1 MKKKTPNTITLLT
14 GKNLIDSAL
23 PVRMINSL
31 GEPIGSTQAA
41 LLKHD
46 WHACRKPLIA
56 LPGAGRPKFPLP
68 SVEQLIAVCVQHINQ
83 RAAEQRAAAQ
93 AQAAAKTAGRKKAGE
108 AKPEGKSEET
118 QGINEILGGTLPP
131 IQNVVPTV
139 LSASANGSTLWAAA
153 GGMADMMYDG
163 RFEAHLANIFDEPQG
178 VEEWARKHMPAK
190 FQKTVESLRF
200 HWEEIYKLFVGD
212 RDLRRNQIG
221 GALPAVM
228 HAVQA
233 NFPGASEDEVIEA
246 AVRVVCNA
254 LQQIMN
260 ILQLWDSSFKQQR
273 DGKYSEL
280 LYVTNTLEQCF
291 QLFTA
296 DGIKTMVMHVGD
308 VFMPRYSE
316 GGPAT
321 RPGSRGPLNSHL
333 VDVPYYMR
341 RTLVINMPIFTHE
354 FRHDI
359 YADIPG
365 LPDQMAKA
373 IIEAIQKNKD
383 KFKFT
388 SDTISLG
395 GQKVSTLDLITQI
408 YVQTLSET
416 DADIAGGVLLT
427 GRAFMTSMIVVFS
440 ALNTMGTSI
449 FNANA
454 TLRSS
459 SRYGIDD
466 SSGQPELV
474 VAPHMPD
481 FARAHVGAAALD
493 VLGFKDHANEIR
505 ALADQAGGESR
516 PKFITWSNSDP
527 NDKRFK
533 FKIQVPFE
541 DLIQVAYTVAHAIIH
556 TKLECLGNRS
566 TGELVYFDSHKQE
579 KVDRLTALLLAGQ
592 SDVPADM
599 GDVYATYVCAAA
611 ITAYWQMTKS
621 GVQPR
626 RAADQVET
634 LSRKMMDEVHRRWL
648 EAEKA
653 KADAAAQIAAA
664 VEALEKEKNPGGDQP
679 K

>member
-1 MKKKTPNTITLLT
+1 MKKQQ
-14 GKNLIDSAL
+14 A
-23 PVRMINSL
+23 PVR
-31 GEPIGSTQAA
+31 
-41 LLKHD
+41 LLKGDKLVKSSLPHRPNLFGETQQCSILQQRN

-56 LPGAGRPKFPLP
+56 LPGAGRAKFPLP
-68 SVEQLIAVCVQHINQ
+68 TVEQLIAVCVQHINQ
-83 RAAEQRAAAQ
+83 KAAEQRQRAAA
-93 AQAAAKTAGRKKAGE
+93 AAEAAAAKSKRSKAE
-108 AKPEGKSEET
+108 AKEEPK
-118 QGINEILGGTLPP
+118 GINEILGDSVPP
-131 IQNVVPTV
+131 VSTVVPAV
-139 LSASANGSTLWAAA
+139 LNAPTNGSTLYAAA
-153 GGMADMMYDG
+153 GGMADMLYDG
-163 RFEAHLANIFDEPQG
+163 RCDAYLANIFDEPQG
-178 VEEWARKHMPAK
+178 VEEWARKNMPPK

-200 HWEEIYKLFVGD
+200 HWEEIYKLFVGE
-212 RDLRRNQIG
+212 RGPRHNHIG
-221 GALPAVM
+221 GALPSVM

-233 NFPGASEDEVIEA
+233 NFPGASEDDVIQA
-246 AVRVVCNA
+246 AIKVICGA

-260 ILQLWDSSFKQQR
+260 ILQMWDSSFKQQR

-308 VFMPRYSE
+308 VFMPRYAE

-333 VDVPYYMR
+333 VDVPHYMR
-341 RTLVINMPIFTHE
+341 KTLIINMPIFTHE

-365 LPDQMAKA
+365 LPKEMAQAVVKA
-373 IIEAIQKNKD
+373 IQANAH
-383 KFKFT
+383 KFKFS
-388 SDTISLG
+388 SDTIALG

-427 GRAFMTSMIVVFS
+427 GKAFMLSMVVVFS
-440 ALNTMGTSI
+440 ALNTMGSSI

-454 TLRSS
+454 TLRAS

-466 SSGQPELV
+466 SSGQPELQ

-481 FARAHVGAAALD
+481 YARAYVGAAALD

-505 ALADQAGGESR
+505 ALADQAGGEPR

-541 DLIQVAYTVAHAIIH
+541 DLIQVAPVVAEAIIH
-556 TKLECLGNRS
+556 TKLECLGKRS
-566 TGELVYFDSHKQE
+566 TGDLVFFDAYKQE
-579 KVDRLTALLLAGQ
+579 KVDRLTGLLLKGE
-592 SDVPADM
+592 SELPADM

-611 ITAYWQMTKS
+611 ITAYWELCKN
-621 GVQPR
+621 GVHPR

-634 LSRKMMDEVHRRWL
+634 CSRKMMDEVHRRWL
-648 EAEKA
+648 ESERVRSEAEA
-653 KADAAAQIAAA
+653 KIAAA
-664 VEALEKEKNPGGDQP
+664 AAEVAKDKPATPPAE
-679 K
+679 